1 MNRGHYSQLD
11 IVLATRVGVVVY
23 EVKGMSGWILGSGR
37 IRGQRGGD
45 SLASNRRPK
54 RWKSGNSTSTYPKFA
69 PIYGKSWP
77 RPPTPMAWV
86 KALTASILRLA

>member
-11 IVLATRVGVVVY
+11 IVLATRVGVVVF
-23 EVKGMSGWILGSGR
+23 EVKEMSGWILGSGR

-54 RWKSGNSTSTYPKFA
+54 R
-69 PIYGKSWP
+69 
-77 RPPTPMAWV
+77 
-86 KALTASILRLA
+86 